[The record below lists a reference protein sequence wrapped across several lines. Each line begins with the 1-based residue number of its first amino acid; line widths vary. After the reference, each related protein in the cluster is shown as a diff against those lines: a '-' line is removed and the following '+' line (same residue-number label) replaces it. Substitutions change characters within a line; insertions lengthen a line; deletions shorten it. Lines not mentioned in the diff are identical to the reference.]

1 MGNDLLW
8 GTNQP
13 TTTTPPTP
21 PQAHRDIL
29 ATIASTP
36 SRPPDDAVVALLAPL
51 RSAAEAA
58 DAASR
63 GRKFAHPHAAR
74 AVAELVLGLMWVAY
88 NGPACGKI
96 GGEGGEVVVSAT
108 VVFVLSSHPP
118 THTQSPRHVPP
129 SPTPG

>member
-1 MGNDLLW
+1 MA
-8 GTNQP
+8 TSP
-13 TTTTPPTP
+13 TLP

-51 RSAAEAA
+51 RAAVDAA

-74 AVAELVLGLMWVAY
+74 AVAELVPGLMWVAY
-88 NGPACGKI
+88 NGPACGEL
-96 GGEGGEVVVSAT
+96 GWEGWWW
-108 VVFVLSSHPP
+108 
-118 THTQSPRHVPP
+118 
-129 SPTPG
+129 